1 MWKLRSSMQ
10 LMKRILILFALVM
23 TLMSMTG
30 CLDREMDDS
39 SIPWSRPA
47 GWEDRV
53 PGFGG

>member
-1 MWKLRSSMQ
+1 MSKLRSSMH

-30 CLDREMDDS
+30 CLDRDMDDS